1 MRLSPLVTVIIP
13 CYNHAKYISHCIES
27 VLAQTYKNIEL
38 IVVDN
43 GSIDDSYEKIKKYIN
58 VDGFKLIRLLE
69 NIPPGEIGGAVSIAL
84 KEASGEYISILY
96 SDDWY
101 MPDKIEKQ
109 VLCMLRASP
118 SVGVVYCHGFRYF
131 ESTGE
136 MKKWITRSERG
147 YVFIDYLKNGPLVIP
162 ISPLVKKYCYE
173 IVGVNHGW
181 TGSEY
186 DFLAMSQFVDFDYV
200 DECMVVMR
208 DHESNDAKNIESV
221 YTRVCRFDEE
231 LFSNSSTLLRAG
243 RYAAIYLAGTYLMF
257 ARDFAE
263 MGDAKS
269 ARSAFFKALS
279 SRPQC
284 LLSVR
289 GAIMVLY
296 VVLPVSVFFG
306 LMRLFRSFRVSL
318 RSTPA
323 KGIGGLD

>member
-1 MRLSPLVTVIIP
+1 M
-13 CYNHAKYISHCIES
+13 
-27 VLAQTYKNIEL
+27 
-38 IVVDN
+38 
-43 GSIDDSYEKIKKYIN
+43 
-58 VDGFKLIRLLE
+58 
-69 NIPPGEIGGAVSIAL
+69 
-84 KEASGEYISILY
+84 ASGEYISILY

-109 VLCMLRASP
+109 VLCMLRASS

-231 LFSNSSTLLRAG
+231 LFSNNSTLLRAG
-243 RYAAIYLAGTYLMF
+243 RYAAIYLASTYLMF

-263 MGDAKS
+263 MGDANS
-269 ARSAFFKALS
+269 ARSAFYKALS
-279 SRPQC
+279 SRPLC

-289 GAIMVLY
+289 GVIMVLY

-318 RSTPA
+318 RSTPT
-323 KGIGGLD
+323 KGVGGLD